1 MCAAGEESSRGL
13 QAKKL
18 ICFSQRYKEHSVV
31 HFVPEAK
38 SFEKY
43 RILFNEMSD
52 MTAEQECEIF
62 PCLAIHPS
70 FSRYQKLGSHWLQA
84 KRLF

>member
-1 MCAAGEESSRGL
+1 MGYKQKSS
-13 QAKKL
+13 
-18 ICFSQRYKEHSVV
+18 FVSVKDTENTLLCTLCQKQKA
-31 HFVPEAK
+31 FNN
-38 SFEKY
+38 EKY

-62 PCLAIHPS
+62 PYLTIHPS
-70 FSRYQKLGSHWLQA
+70 FSRYQKLGSHWLLA

>member
-1 MCAAGEESSRGL
+1 MGNKQKSS
-13 QAKKL
+13 
-18 ICFSQRYKEHSVV
+18 FVSVKDTKNTLLCTLCQKQKA
-31 HFVPEAK
+31 FNN
-38 SFEKY
+38 EKY

-70 FSRYQKLGSHWLQA
+70 FSSYQKLGSQWLQA